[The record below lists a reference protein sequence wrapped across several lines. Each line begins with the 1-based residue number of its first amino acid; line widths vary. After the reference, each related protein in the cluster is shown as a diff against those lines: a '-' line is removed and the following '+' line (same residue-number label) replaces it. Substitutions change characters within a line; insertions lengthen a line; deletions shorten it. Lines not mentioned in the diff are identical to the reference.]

1 MKKLFLIAFIGVY
14 NAASAQDWSWTFQW
28 GSNRY
33 GILFEDANLENA
45 ARCVIKDDLERTL
58 SSPFLSSGSTL
69 TYTVSPNADGFTGY
83 VSLGGIFKGFPDGL
97 DFIRYTEH
105 SGTNFFHV
113 PLQLS
118 QKYCEK
124 VVLTNAYSIQS
135 SNLGNFFHSVSNMP
149 AGTIN
154 ASTRTNLA
162 AKFWVASENRIW
174 TASDLS
180 SKSDEEI
187 AEIISYRFLPTSI
200 LDFETKQLYGTNR
213 LWCNARVAINGTPP
227 RFDGIPLVSVTNA
240 WFFCNWW

>member
-1 MKKLFLIAFIGVY
+1 MKRLFLIVFICVY
-14 NAASAQDWSWTFQW
+14 NTASAQAGSLTFQW

-33 GILFEDANLENA
+33 GLLFEDANLENST
-45 ARCVIKDDLERTL
+45 RCVIRDDLERML
-58 SSPFLSSGSTL
+58 SSPFLSSGSTI
-69 TYTVSPNADGFTGY
+69 TYTVPPDANGFTGY

-97 DFIRYTEH
+97 DFVRYTEH

-124 VVLTNAYSIQS
+124 IALTNAYPIQS
-135 SNLGNFFHSVSNMP
+135 SDLNNFFHSVSNILTD
-149 AGTIN
+149 TIN

-162 AKFWVASENRIW
+162 VKFWVASENRIW

-187 AEIISYRFLPTSI
+187 AEILSYRFLPTSI
-200 LDFETKQLYGTNR
+200 LDFESRQLYGTNR

-227 RFDGIPLVSVTNA
+227 QFDGIPLASVTNA